1 MHCGQLCCPHAPAFR
16 STGDSFLSGVG
27 IALLVCLTYLVSR
40 NRGASVTSDLIKHI
54 AVVAIVIVASGLI
67 GSWIGNLMHDG
78 RQSPFLEVAER
89 RPRQP
94 ELLAALINKA
104 GGPLAGRYRAD
115 FADFGVCC
123 LGRAAKGIHGV
134 SRQCRKDL
142 VIIR

>member
-1 MHCGQLCCPHAPAFR
+1 M
-16 STGDSFLSGVG
+16 
-27 IALLVCLTYLVSR
+27 
-40 NRGASVTSDLIKHI
+40 
-54 AVVAIVIVASGLI
+54 
-67 GSWIGNLMHDG
+67 
-78 RQSPFLEVAER
+78 AER
-89 RPRQP
+89 DAGEAEHNAVP
-94 ELLAALINKA
+94 IDKT